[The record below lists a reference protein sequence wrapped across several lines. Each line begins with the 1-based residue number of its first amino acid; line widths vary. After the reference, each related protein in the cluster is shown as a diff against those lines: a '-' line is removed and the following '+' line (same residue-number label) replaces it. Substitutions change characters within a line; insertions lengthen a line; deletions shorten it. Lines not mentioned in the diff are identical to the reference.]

1 MDQSICQALL
11 LYSCPSTEWQIFST
25 ALKLVQGVKTI
36 LILYLHAECMKLRE
50 KNDVIFSF
58 FDFFLK
64 KTCNFLLHFLL
75 RYWNSFICYMSYFV
89 KAIVLLELL
98 KAIYFSIR
106 LTSRIRVMR
115 LFIFMRCF
123 SVNLGT
129 YNLNISRM

>member
-1 MDQSICQALL
+1 
-11 LYSCPSTEWQIFST
+11 
-25 ALKLVQGVKTI
+25 
-36 LILYLHAECMKLRE
+36 
-50 KNDVIFSF
+50 
-58 FDFFLK
+58 
-64 KTCNFLLHFLL
+64 
-75 RYWNSFICYMSYFV
+75 MSYFV

-115 LFIFMRCF
+115 LFIFMRWF